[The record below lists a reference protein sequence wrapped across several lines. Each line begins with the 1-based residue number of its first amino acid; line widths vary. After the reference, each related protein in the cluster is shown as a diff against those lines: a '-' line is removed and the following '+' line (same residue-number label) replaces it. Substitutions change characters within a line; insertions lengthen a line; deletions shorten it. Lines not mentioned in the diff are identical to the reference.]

1 MLTAAFPKL
10 ENMKCTRFLRAFF
23 RSAYYPFL
31 VAALMAVSE
40 LFALEI
46 PVYYIYLLFGI
57 LCVFFC
63 EDTLGVLPV
72 VCCGYMT
79 FSAQNNPGRFPKT
92 TAFADPK
99 VMLALAMVLI
109 LAGIVLLGRLVQC
122 ILLGRRGMP
131 RLTFGFLALGV
142 AYMLAGAFSGYYAS
156 DTFFYGVV
164 QILSLAFFYFY
175 FFFTVDWEKADKRYI
190 FFILMAIAAG
200 LFAEILGMYWQSGI
214 LTAEYPDR
222 SMLFTGWGI
231 YNNVGGMMA
240 MCMPAPFY
248 FSLKSKKNGWLFTLL
263 GCIFMLGVILTQ
275 SRSAIFCGGAVFAA
289 AAVIVLCRTRGK
301 ERIIN
306 ASLFGVFAAA
316 LIVAV
321 ILLRNNVS
329 SLFTSLFG
337 IDLNDNGR
345 FEIYGNC
352 FKTFREFPIFGKGFY
367 HTPGVVMT
375 NDGVMHVVYP
385 DSSSDF
391 GFLPARAH
399 NTILQLLASGGIVAL
414 VAYLFHRA
422 QTLFLFFRR
431 PTAEKT
437 VIALCVASLLL
448 TSLLDCH
455 FFNFGPGLIYSC
467 LLVAAEGSDRG
478 RTA

>member
-10 ENMKCTRFLRAFF
+10 EHMKCTRFLRAFF

-31 VAALMAVSE
+31 VAALMAISE
-40 LFALEI
+40 IFALEL
-46 PVYYIYLLFGI
+46 PVYYIYLLLGI
-57 LCVFFC
+57 LCAFFC
-63 EDTLGVLPV
+63 EDTLGLLPI

-92 TAFADPK
+92 TAFADPQ
-99 VMLALAMVLI
+99 VMLALAVVLLI
-109 LAGIVLLGRLVQC
+109 GGIVLLGRLVQK

-131 RLTFGFLALGV
+131 RLTFGFLALGA
-142 AYMLAGAFSGYYAS
+142 AYMLAGAFSGYYAI
-156 DTFFYGVV
+156 DTVFYGVV
-164 QILSLAFFYFY
+164 QIFALAFFYFY

-190 FFILMAIAAG
+190 FFILTAIAAG
-200 LFAEILGMYWQSGI
+200 LFAEIVGMYVQSGI
-214 LTAEYPDR
+214 LTAEYPHR

-248 FSLKSKKNGWLFTLL
+248 FTLKAKKNGWLFTLL
-263 GCIFMLGVILTQ
+263 ACVFMLGVILTQ
-275 SRSAIFCGGAVFAA
+275 SRSAILCGGAVFAV
-289 AAVIVLCRTRGK
+289 AAVIVLVKTRGK
-301 ERIIN
+301 DRIIS

-321 ILLRNNVS
+321 ILLRSNIS
-329 SLFTSLFG
+329 SLFTSLFSM
-337 IDLNDNGR
+337 DMSDNGR
-345 FEIYGNC
+345 FEIYENC
-352 FKTFREFPIFGKGFY
+352 FKTFREFPFFGKGFY

-385 DSSSDF
+385 DTASDL

-399 NTILQLLASGGIVAL
+399 NTIMQLLASGGIVAL
-414 VAYLFHRA
+414 IAYLFHRV

-431 PTAEKT
+431 PTTEKT
-437 VIALCVASLLL
+437 VIFLCIAALLL
-448 TSLLDCH
+448 ASLLDCH
-455 FFNFGPGLIYSC
+455 FFNFGPGLLYGC
-467 LLVAAEGSDRG
+467 LLIFAEGSDTPR
-478 RTA
+478 AA